1 MAAQDIQ
8 LAYTVTVTRTVPR
21 KSFPA
26 SMSTQDIIN
35 SETNRV
41 SGEQV
46 ARLIMRRDP
55 VNFPYTAAVVVTETG
70 PAAP

>member
-1 MAAQDIQ
+1 MASQDITFT
-8 LAYTVTVTRTVPR
+8 YTVTTTRTVPR

-35 SETNRV
+35 AETNRV
-41 SGEQV
+41 AGEQV
-46 ARLIMRRDP
+46 ARIIMRRDTA
-55 VNFPYTAAVVVTETG
+55 NFPYTAAVVVTETG